1 MVHYHLT
8 NKNLSWA
15 QVRGCRSTSPPF
27 AGGGKGGRGVAALL
41 RVHTLIL
48 LVFISKYFLK
58 ALRQQGAGGAV
69 FGHHVHLPAGSTA
82 RGSREPA
89 QTLQGL
95 WGLSL
100 TAPCCSP
107 GLQAVALQSHQP
119 CWTPAQETCAFF

>member
-15 QVRGCRSTSPPF
+15 QVRGCRSTSPF

-58 ALRQQGAGGAV
+58 ALRQQGAGGAGLCLV
-69 FGHHVHLPAGSTA
+69 ITSISLLGAQHGVPVSQHRP
-82 RGSREPA
+82 SRA
-89 QTLQGL
+89 CG
-95 WGLSL
+95 
-100 TAPCCSP
+100 
-107 GLQAVALQSHQP
+107 V
-119 CWTPAQETCAFF
+119 